1 MVNGKELHN
10 DLEKLLNQ
18 KEYFNTFYNKYKSLI
33 YSIAFSILKN
43 RENSEEIVQAVFLK
57 IWLMKK
63 ENIPTKN
70 ESSWIYAITKNETID
85 FLRKQK
91 KNVNLDEF
99 YNIEQEDENIN
110 AIIEQDSFNKII
122 SKLGILE
129 QEIIS
134 LKVLANLTFR
144 EISHILKIPVG
155 TVQWKYYKSMYN
167 LKILLTNLCIIF
179 IGTCTILLGRLIK
192 KQNNRNT
199 NTEIIKN
206 SSIIL
211 DTPNSG
217 FGLNEENGHT
227 QNIIVVEKPYN
238 ENNSYGFSNEIF
250 PILSISLLIIILFT
264 IFFIKFQKKI
274 KYNSSK

>member
-10 DLEKLLNQ
+10 DFETLLNQ
-18 KEYFNTFYNKYKSLI
+18 KEYFNTFYDKYKNLI

-57 IWLMKK
+57 IWIMKK
-63 ENIPTKN
+63 ETLPTKN
-70 ESSWIYAITKNETID
+70 ESSWIYTITKNETID

-91 KNVNLDEF
+91 KYISLDEL
-99 YNIEQEDENIN
+99 YNVGQEDTNIN
-110 AIIEQDSFNKII
+110 AIIEQDGFNKII
-122 SKLGILE
+122 SKLDILE

-134 LKVLANLTFR
+134 LKILANLTFR
-144 EISHILKIPVG
+144 EISHILKIPIG

-179 IGTCTILLGRLIK
+179 TGTCAIILGRIIK
-192 KQNNRNT
+192 KRNSQTT
-199 NTEIIKN
+199 NTEIIENN
-206 SSIIL
+206 STIL
-211 DTPNSG
+211 DIPNNG
-217 FGLNEENGHT
+217 FGLSEKTNNMQNTILVEETDN
-227 QNIIVVEKPYN
+227 VEFV
-238 ENNSYGFSNEIF
+238 SDVF

-264 IFFIKFQKKI
+264 FFFIKFQQKI